1 MGNGR
6 ASATVSPAKS
16 TRLRRFITAT
26 HFATGAHSR
35 LVGSPVLALVHRPQI
50 AAHLRKEVRVPVFAA
65 VQIVGVLGASIV
77 NISPNESSLPG
88 SSELTSLAGGLEW
101 VALLVALVGF
111 VIGAAAWAIG
121 SHSNNYQSAAAGR
134 RAVLVSGAAALVI
147 GAAPAVVNFLYSG
160 GTAVKP

>member
-1 MGNGR
+1 
-6 ASATVSPAKS
+6 V
-16 TRLRRFITAT
+16 FI
-26 HFATGAHSR
+26 S
-35 LVGSPVLALVHRPQI
+35 
-50 AAHLRKEVRVPVFAA
+50 AA
-65 VQIVGVLGASIV
+65 VPLSSVLGASIV
-77 NISPNESSLPG
+77 NISPDQSSLPG

-111 VIGAAAWAIG
+111 VVGAAAWAIG

>member
-1 MGNGR
+1 ML
-6 ASATVSPAKS
+6 VP
-16 TRLRRFITAT
+16 FTAP
-26 HFATGAHSR
+26 FLS
-35 LVGSPVLALVHRPQI
+35 
-50 AAHLRKEVRVPVFAA
+50 VFAN
-65 VQIVGVLGASIV
+65 VID
-77 NISPNESSLPG
+77 ISPDGSSIPG

-121 SHSNNYQSAAAGR
+121 SHANNYQSAAAGR

-147 GAAPAVVNFLYSG
+147 GAAPTVIDFLYSG